1 MPDSI
6 TVGIVEDSSAFRSR
20 LKVFINASANLR
32 CTCTFASGGEAI
44 AGLPQKKPDVVLM
57 DLQLPDFSGV
67 ECTFQLKPLMSET
80 QFMIFTVHEDT
91 DQIFNALKAGASGYL
106 LKRTSPTEILAAIRD
121 LHSGGAPM
129 SSEIARKVVQ
139 SFRAPSIAPAA
150 TNSRTLSVTAS
161 AVTTA
166 PASNRAG
173 LETLS
178 PRQEE
183 ILRLLAQGR
192 SVKEIAEHTGLSV
205 ETVRSYLKLVYQK
218 LHVRSRTEALLK
230 YLS

>member
-1 MPDSI
+1 MSAPI
-6 TVGIVEDSSAFRSR
+6 TIGIVEDSAPFRSR
-20 LKVFINASANLR
+20 LKDFINASADLR
-32 CTCTFASGGEAI
+32 CICTFATGDAAL
-44 AGLPQKKPDVVLM
+44 AGLPEKPPHVVLM
-57 DLQLPDFSGV
+57 DLQLPDTSGV
-67 ECTFQLKPLMSET
+67 ECTFQLKPLMPDT

-91 DQIFNALKAGASGYL
+91 EQIFNALKAGASGYL
-106 LKRTSPTEILAAIRD
+106 LKRTPPDEILEAIRD
-121 LHSGGAPM
+121 LHGGGAPM

-139 SFRAPSIAPAA
+139 SFRAAPLRPIQPAITTAAA
-150 TNSRTLSVTAS
+150 TA
-161 AVTTA
+161 TA
-166 PASNRAG
+166 PAKAG

-192 SVKEIAEHTGLSV
+192 SVKEIADHTGLSV

-230 YLS
+230 YLG

>member
-1 MPDSI
+1 MSAPI
-6 TVGIVEDSSAFRSR
+6 TVGLVEDSAPFRSR
-20 LKVFINASANLR
+20 LKDFINASADLR
-32 CTCTFASGGEAI
+32 CICTFATGGAALE
-44 AGLPQKKPDVVLM
+44 GLPEKAPQVVLM
-57 DLQLPDFSGV
+57 DLQLPDTSGV
-67 ECTFQLKPLMSET
+67 ECTFQLKPQMPDT

-91 DQIFNALKAGASGYL
+91 EQIFNALKAGASGYL
-106 LKRTSPTEILAAIRD
+106 LKRTPPDEILAAIRD
-121 LHSGGAPM
+121 LHRGGAPM

-139 SFRAPSIAPAA
+139 SFRTATPSPAPAA
-150 TNSRTLSVTAS
+150 AAATA
-161 AVTTA
+161 TGTA
-166 PASNRAG
+166 PAKAG

-192 SVKEIAEHTGLSV
+192 SVKEIAEHTGLTV

-230 YLS
+230 YLG